1 MSSTMTEPTDE
12 ALKDGVYLADG
23 TWINAEAGLAPP
35 DLWIWYQDPAEKGD
49 LTEAARLFDD
59 PENTRTIKCVY
70 AGGRQTLLFEGYTH
84 LVAILTDGGGRLN
97 IRMREEEK

>member
-12 ALKDGVYLADG
+12 ALKDGIYLADG
-23 TWINAEAGLAPP
+23 TYVNAEAGLAPP
-35 DLWIWYQDPAEKGD
+35 DLWIWYNARKEPGD

-59 PENTRTIKCVY
+59 PEKTQTIKCVY
-70 AGGRQTLLFEGYTH
+70 AGGRQEIIYEGYTH
-84 LVAILTDGGGRLN
+84 LVAILTDGGGRLS